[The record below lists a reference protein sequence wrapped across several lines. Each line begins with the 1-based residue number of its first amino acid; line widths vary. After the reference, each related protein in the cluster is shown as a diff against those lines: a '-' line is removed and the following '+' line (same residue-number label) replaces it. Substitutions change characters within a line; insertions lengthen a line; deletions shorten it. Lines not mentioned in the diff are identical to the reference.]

1 MAQEMRTQMIQ
12 SMRAHA
18 EGHIQKH
25 KANVEIYL
33 NQPGGSGGQG
43 DVLETIEKELNI
55 IAMYHDQL
63 EMLNTYF
70 APPKVLYPNLFSKV
84 RP

>member
-25 KANVEIYL
+25 KANVEVYL
-33 NQPGGSGGQG
+33 TNPAGIGEHSNI
-43 DVLETIEKELNI
+43 VEAIEEEINM
-55 IAMYHDQL
+55 IAKYQDQI
-63 EMLNTYF
+63 EVINKYF
-70 APPKVLYPNLFSKV
+70 K
-84 RP
+84 

>member
-1 MAQEMRTQMIQ
+1 MKKSTFLVFTMPSFIMMTLFIALPLLIVLIQ
-12 SMRAHA
+12 SF
-18 EGHIQKH
+18 QF
-25 KANVEIYL
+25 
-33 NQPGGSGGQG
+33 NQ

-70 APPKVLYPNLFSKV
+70 ATPKV
-84 RP
+84 

>member
-12 SMRAHA
+12 SMKAHA

-33 NQPGGSGGQG
+33 NQPVGIGEHG

-55 IAMYHDQL
+55 IAMSHDQL

-70 APPKVLYPNLFSKV
+70 ATPKV
-84 RP
+84 